1 MNFLVFLLYKIE
13 TKDYLVFFVSKC
25 GKNHV
30 TQYYYDT
37 KKSLVFFLNINDTK
51 FPPQFGYK

>member
-37 KKSLVFFLNINDTK
+37 KKSLVFFLNINDT
-51 FPPQFGYK
+51 